1 MERFITHFENNEA
14 NISLSVLLEL
24 MTILGQYR
32 DSIYLVGG
40 WSPYFILKQFQKKED
55 PFEHVG
61 SIDIDFVI
69 DFTKVSDDQY
79 AGIVE
84 LLEKRGY
91 QARRDRLGKPIPFS
105 FERTIQE
112 MTLAI
117 DFLAGE
123 YGGTTK
129 KHRHQQVQGELLA
142 RKARGADL
150 LPEHHMTL
158 QMDGYLPDGGHN
170 RCKLKMGD
178 LVSILSMKGI
188 TIEQRYKE
196 KDAYDI
202 YALIAHYKEG
212 ASSCFDEISPF
223 CKHGLVREGMKN
235 ICEKFA
241 MEGSVGPLWASTFMS
256 PGNTTIAKERQTE
269 IFRRVFPFVK
279 KMSKIVKV

>member
-1 MERFITHFENNEA
+1 MERFVTHFENDEA

-24 MTILGQYR
+24 MSILRKYR
-32 DSIYLVGG
+32 NFIYLVGG
-40 WSPYFILKQFQKKED
+40 WAPYFILKQFQKKED

-69 DFTKVSDDQY
+69 DFTKISEIQY

-105 FERTIQE
+105 FERTIQQ
-112 MTLAI
+112 MALAI

-123 YGGTTK
+123 YGGTAK
-129 KHRHQQVQGELLA
+129 KHRHQKVQGELLA

-150 LPEHHMTL
+150 LPEHHMMMQL
-158 QMDGYLPDGGHN
+158 DGSLPDGGHN
-170 RCKLKMGD
+170 RSELKMGN

-188 TIEQRYKE
+188 TIAERYKE

-212 ASSCFDEISPF
+212 IGSCFEEISLF
-223 CKHGLVREGMKN
+223 CKHSLVKEGMKN

-241 MEGSVGPLWASTFMS
+241 TEKSVGPLWASTFMA
-256 PGNTTIAKERQTE
+256 PGDPAIAKGRQTE
-269 IFRRVFPFVK
+269 VFRQVFPFVK
-279 KMSKIVKV
+279 KMSQII

>member
-32 DSIYLVGG
+32 NSIYLVGG
-40 WSPYFILKQFQKKED
+40 WAPYFLLQQFQKKD
-55 PFEHVG
+55 DFFEHVG
-61 SIDIDFVI
+61 SIDIDLVI
-69 DFTKVSDDQY
+69 DFTKISENQY

-91 QARRDRLGKPIPFS
+91 QARKDRLGKPIPFS
-105 FERTIQE
+105 FERTVQE
-112 MTLAI
+112 MALAI

-123 YGGTTK
+123 YGGTTN
-129 KHRHQQVQGELLA
+129 KHRHQQVQDELLA

-158 QMDGYLPDGGHN
+158 QLDGYLPGGGHN
-170 RCKLKMGD
+170 RCELKMGN

-188 TIEQRYKE
+188 TIAERYKE

-212 ASSCFDEISPF
+212 VTSCFDEISPF
-223 CKHGLVREGMKN
+223 CKHGLVKEGMKS

-241 MEGSVGPLWASTFMS
+241 TEKSVGPLWASTFMA
-256 PGNTTIAKERQTE
+256 PGDPAIAKERQTD
-269 IFRRVFPFVK
+269 IFRQVFPFVK
-279 KMSKIVKV
+279 KMNQIV